1 MTRKRV
7 LFALL
12 ISAVLMS
19 GGCAGGTIPDETSG
33 SSEEEN
39 SVSTEHETFDTIY
52 VYENLPVIP
61 ETVFPQRETIV
72 ADAVATNPG
81 YGADPTGERNSRQAI
96 QKALDDI
103 AEAGGGTVF
112 LPAGK
117 YMVDGSIKIPPFV
130 TLRGD
135 YNYSGDGRYGT
146 VILDCQ
152 KSTTDCGQSLFI
164 LGGSG
169 GVRGI
174 AVYYPEQDIDD
185 VKPYPFTFYTT
196 GQGTSYMLSTVQDCT
211 VINGY
216 AGIGACV
223 ANTSPHEQLTVD
235 NVRGTFLHTGA
246 EVYNQADVG
255 TWKNLTV
262 SPEFWARA
270 GAEYGAPS
278 YEKIAAYTRENCT
291 GLVLGDLEWTEFA
304 NVSVSDCR
312 TGVRIVKGKRIE
324 FAGSMFDFRV
334 SDCDTALAVE
344 SIDSRWGMVI
354 ARSSFEGSEWAIR
367 NDSDGI
373 VKMTDVDTVGTVGG
387 SGEFSVDG
395 ESDLSGLQIDYD
407 RIYSGPPENLFVLD
421 GKEEKGIKDISEKL
435 QQLLNEAGETGGI
448 VYLPAG
454 FYLLKKPVRV
464 PAGVEL
470 RGSSSLPT
478 RSQGGLER
486 GTVILTDYGMDK
498 GPGDDALVTLDGD
511 GAGIN
516 GLKIAFF
523 KNGPAVGRSTP
534 YAVKGNGGGVYAV
547 NCSIVASAYGIDFS
561 GCDGHFIKKITM
573 CCYKNSI
580 LAGGK
585 NGMIEGC
592 LQNGTAIVR
601 HKLPRTAGWV
611 TEGEVFDK
619 LFNPITRMYCT
630 FITVK
635 NADGE
640 SILNTF
646 CYGCAGFAV
655 CENSGNVLICNIGAD
670 NLGGDF
676 LTFRDSGGTGVNLM
690 RWNGNPVGENVSS
703 DFRLYNRIT
712 INDKHEPNTQEEPK
726 WQG

>member
-1 MTRKRV
+1 MRNRRKNKKHGIP
-7 LFALL
+7 ALL
-12 ISAVLMS
+12 ISAVMILC
-19 GGCAGGTIPDETSG
+19 GCAGEKNPDTTSG
-33 SSEEEN
+33 TSKGDDIM
-39 SVSTEHETFDTIY
+39 STEKSTPAVPDTTY

-61 ETVFPQRETIV
+61 ETVFPQREIIV

-81 YGADPTGERNSRQAI
+81 YGADPTGEKNSRRAI
-96 QKALDDI
+96 QKALDDVS
-103 AEAGGGTVF
+103 EAGGGTVY

-135 YNYSGDGRYGT
+135 YNYSEDGGYGT
-146 VILDCQ
+146 VILDRQ

-174 AVYYPEQDIDD
+174 TVYYPEQDIDN

-223 ANTSPHEQLTVD
+223 ATANPHEQFTVE
-235 NVRGTFLHTGA
+235 NLRGTFLCRGA

-262 SPEFWARA
+262 SPKYWAQA

-278 YEKIAAYTRENCT
+278 YERIAAYTRENCT
-291 GLVLGDLEWTEFA
+291 GLILGDLEWTEFA
-304 NVSVSDCR
+304 NIDISDCE
-312 TGVRIVKGKRIE
+312 TGVRIVKGQRIE
-324 FAGSMFDFRV
+324 FAGSLFDFRV
-334 SDCDTALAVE
+334 TGCRKALSVE

-367 NDSDGI
+367 NNSGGI
-373 VKMTDVDTVGTVGG
+373 VKMTAVDTVGKVGG
-387 SGEFSVDG
+387 TGEISVDNDA
-395 ESDLSGLQIDYD
+395 DLTGITTDYE
-407 RIYSGPPENLFVLD
+407 RVYPVPQKNLYVLD
-421 GKEEKGIKDISEKL
+421 GKEEKGIKDISGKL
-435 QQLLNEAGETGGI
+435 QQLLDEAGGTGGI

-454 FYLLKKPVRV
+454 FYLLKKPVSV

-486 GTVILTDYGMDK
+486 GTVILTDYGMDT
-498 GPGDDALVTLDGD
+498 GPEDAALVTLGGD
-511 GAGIN
+511 GSGIN

-523 KNGPAVGRSTP
+523 KNGPTVCKSTP
-534 YAVKGNGGGVYAV
+534 YAVRGNGKGVYAV

-561 GCDGHFIKKITM
+561 GCDGHLIKKITI

-619 LFNPITRMYCT
+619 LFNPVTRKDCT
-630 FITVK
+630 FITVR

-655 CENSGNVLICNIGAD
+655 CEDSTDVLICNIGAD

-676 LTFRDSGGTGVNLM
+676 LAFRSSDGTGVNLM
-690 RWNGNPVGENVSS
+690 RWNGNPVGDNVSS

-712 INDKHEPNTQEEPK
+712 INDKHEPNQ
-726 WQG
+726 